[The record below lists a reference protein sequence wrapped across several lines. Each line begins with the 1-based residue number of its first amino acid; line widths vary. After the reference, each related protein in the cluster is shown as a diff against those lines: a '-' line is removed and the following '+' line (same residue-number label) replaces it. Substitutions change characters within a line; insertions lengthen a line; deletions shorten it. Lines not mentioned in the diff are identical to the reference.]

1 MFQKKLIALL
11 LALSFVVSTT
21 VFNIPKSQ
29 AIASDSPVTYGNLI
43 YHDFESGLSGWVPRG
58 IDAEI
63 VALSTEEA
71 YSGLSSV
78 KISNRSKTWHGATC
92 DMTDELTL
100 GETYVFGMMFKFTGS
115 SYSSTQKFSLQL
127 QYNDGVNDQY
137 KTIKSA
143 SVTKGQWTLLQGEYT
158 IPTDATNVQIYVETE
173 WKSSPSSQ
181 DFMDFYIDDFNA
193 TPAVLPE
200 IEKNIASLQDVYRE
214 YFNIGGA
221 ATASE
226 IAPKPA
232 KELVLKHYNNLT
244 FGNELKPDAVLDHT
258 ATIAYM
264 EANGGNQVNPQVN
277 LRAAKTLLDFARDN
291 NLPVRGH
298 TLVWHSQTP
307 DWFFKENY
315 STDTNAAWVSKEIM
329 LQRLENYIKNL
340 MELIKTSYPTVEF
353 YAWDVVNEAVDPNTS
368 TGYRNPG
375 SNNITSGNSAWMQ
388 TIGAEFIEKSFE
400 YARKYAPE
408 GCKLFY
414 NDYNEYEDKKSTFI
428 YNILKNLKD
437 KGLVDGMGM
446 QSHWV
451 MEYPSISMFETSIRK
466 YNSLG
471 LEIQLTELDIKQ
483 PDNSASALQAQA
495 NRYKLLMNKV
505 LSLKKEGINIS
516 NVIFWGV
523 TDKTSW
529 LGGYP
534 LLFDGNYKAKP
545 AYYAIIEGVIPNPTL
560 TPTPIPSVTPI
571 VTPGVTPTVTPGVT
585 PIVTP
590 SITPTP
596 IPSVTPSITPTPIP
610 SVIPTVTPTPT
621 LTPTPTVTITPTPS
635 VSPSATPTPSVT
647 VIPQEGKPSVSVTT
661 KHNGNYISQQYT
673 VIAASGTIDLSKVS
687 ITYTSDGM
695 NDAVQNIWVDNAAL
709 QLNVSPWY
717 ISMSGTVSGTIH
729 DKQLIVSINQS
740 NTLTLD
746 QGKMNIELRFAKTDW
761 STYGTFTNP
770 VIKVFYD
777 GVLVQ

>member
-1 MFQKKLIALL
+1 MFQKKLIALV
-11 LALSFVVSTT
+11 LALALVVPTT
-21 VFNIPKSQ
+21 VSNIPKSK
-29 AIASDSPVTYGNLI
+29 AVAADSATTYGNLI
-43 YHDFESGLSGWVPRG
+43 YQDFESGLNGWVPRG
-58 IDAEI
+58 IDAEV
-63 VALSTEEA
+63 VAISTEEA
-71 YSGLSSV
+71 YSGLNSV

-92 DMTDELTL
+92 DMTNELTL
-100 GETYVFGMMFKFTGS
+100 GETYVFGMMFKYTGS

-143 SVTKGQWTLLQGEYT
+143 AVTKGQWTLLQGEYT
-158 IPTDATNVQIYVETE
+158 IPTDATNVYVYVETE
-173 WKSSPSSQ
+173 YKSSPSAQ
-181 DFMDFYIDDFNA
+181 DFMDFYIDDFTA

-200 IEKNIASLQDVYRE
+200 IEKNIASLQDVFAG

-226 IAPKPA
+226 IAPLPA
-232 KELVLKHYNNLT
+232 KDLVRKHYNNLT
-244 FGNELKPDAVLDHT
+244 FGNELKPDAVLDHA
-258 ATIAYM
+258 ATVAYM

-277 LRAAKTLLDFARDN
+277 LRAAKTLLEFARDN
-291 NLPVRGH
+291 NIPVRGH

-315 STDTNAAWVSKEIM
+315 STDSSAAWVSKEVM

-368 TGYRNPG
+368 TGMRNPG
-375 SNNITSGNSAWMQ
+375 SNNVTAGNSLWMQ
-388 TIGAEFIEKSFE
+388 TIGAEFIEKAFE

-428 YNILKNLKD
+428 FNILKNLKD

-451 MEYPSISMFETSIRK
+451 MEYPSISMFESSVRK

-471 LEIQLTELDIKQ
+471 IEIQLTELDIKQ
-483 PDNSASALQAQA
+483 PDNSTSALAAQA
-495 NRYKLLMNKV
+495 SRYKLLMNKV
-505 LSLKKEGINIS
+505 LSLKKEGINIT

-545 AYYAIIEGVIPNPTL
+545 AYYSIIEGVTPMPTV
-560 TPTPIPSVTPI
+560 TPTITPTVVPTIIPTITPTVVPTI
-571 VTPGVTPTVTPGVT
+571 TPTVTPTVVPT
-585 PIVTP
+585 
-590 SITPTP
+590 ITPTITP
-596 IPSVTPSITPTPIP
+596 TVIPTITPSVTPTVIPTIT
-610 SVIPTVTPTPT
+610 PTVTPS
-621 LTPTPTVTITPTPS
+621 LTPTPTTIP
-635 VSPSATPTPSVT
+635 V
-647 VIPQEGKPSVSVTT
+647 EGKPVVAVTT

-673 VIAASGTIDLSKVS
+673 VSALSGTIDLSKVT
-687 ITYTSDGM
+687 IVYTADGM
-695 NDAVQNIWVDNAAL
+695 SSVAQNLWFDNAAL
-709 QLNVSPWY
+709 QLSVSPWY
-717 ISMSGTVSGTIH
+717 VSMNGNISGIISNKELTLTIT
-729 DKQLIVSINQS
+729 KG
-740 NTLTLD
+740 NTLAKGEGKLTLD
-746 QGKMNIELRFAKTDW
+746 LRFAKPDW
-761 STYGTFTNP
+761 SVYGEFTNA
-770 VIKVFYD
+770 VVKVYYN
-777 GVLVQ
+777 GELVQ

>member
-1 MFQKKLIALL
+1 
-11 LALSFVVSTT
+11 
-21 VFNIPKSQ
+21 
-29 AIASDSPVTYGNLI
+29 
-43 YHDFESGLSGWVPRG
+43 
-58 IDAEI
+58 
-63 VALSTEEA
+63 
-71 YSGLSSV
+71 
-78 KISNRSKTWHGATC
+78 
-92 DMTDELTL
+92 
-100 GETYVFGMMFKFTGS
+100 
-115 SYSSTQKFSLQL
+115 
-127 QYNDGVNDQY
+127 
-137 KTIKSA
+137 
-143 SVTKGQWTLLQGEYT
+143 
-158 IPTDATNVQIYVETE
+158 
-173 WKSSPSSQ
+173 
-181 DFMDFYIDDFNA
+181 
-193 TPAVLPE
+193 
-200 IEKNIASLQDVYRE
+200 
-214 YFNIGGA
+214 
-221 ATASE
+221 
-226 IAPKPA
+226 
-232 KELVLKHYNNLT
+232 
-244 FGNELKPDAVLDHT
+244 
-258 ATIAYM
+258 
-264 EANGGNQVNPQVN
+264 
-277 LRAAKTLLDFARDN
+277 
-291 NLPVRGH
+291 
-298 TLVWHSQTP
+298 
-307 DWFFKENY
+307 
-315 STDTNAAWVSKEIM
+315 
-329 LQRLENYIKNL
+329 
-340 MELIKTSYPTVEF
+340 
-353 YAWDVVNEAVDPNTS
+353 
-368 TGYRNPG
+368 
-375 SNNITSGNSAWMQ
+375 
-388 TIGAEFIEKSFE
+388 
-400 YARKYAPE
+400 
-408 GCKLFY
+408 
-414 NDYNEYEDKKSTFI
+414 
-428 YNILKNLKD
+428 
-437 KGLVDGMGM
+437 M

-505 LSLKKEGINIS
+505 LSLRKEGINIS

-545 AYYAIIEGVIPNPTL
+545 AYYAIIEGVTPNPTL

-571 VTPGVTPTVTPGVT
+571 VTPGVTP
-585 PIVTP
+585 IVTP
-590 SITPTP
+590 SITPTQ

-695 NDAVQNIWVDNAAL
+695 SDAVQNIWVDNAAL

>member
-1 MFQKKLIALL
+1 MFQKKLIALV
-11 LALSFVVSTT
+11 LALALVVPTT
-21 VFNIPKSQ
+21 VSNIPKSK
-29 AIASDSPVTYGNLI
+29 AVAADSATTYGNLI
-43 YHDFESGLSGWVPRG
+43 YQDFESGLNGWVPRG
-58 IDAEI
+58 IDAEV
-63 VALSTEEA
+63 VAISTEEA
-71 YSGLSSV
+71 YSGLNSV

-92 DMTDELTL
+92 DMTNELTL
-100 GETYVFGMMFKFTGS
+100 GETYVFGMMFKYTGS

-143 SVTKGQWTLLQGEYT
+143 AVTKGQWTLLQGEYT
-158 IPTDATNVQIYVETE
+158 IPTDATNVYVYVETE
-173 WKSSPSSQ
+173 YKSSPSAQ
-181 DFMDFYIDDFNA
+181 DFMDFYIDDFTA

-200 IEKNIASLQDVYRE
+200 IEKNIASLQDVFAG

-226 IAPKPA
+226 IAPLPA
-232 KELVLKHYNNLT
+232 KDLVRKHYNNLT
-244 FGNELKPDAVLDHT
+244 FGNELKPDAVLDHA

-277 LRAAKTLLDFARDN
+277 LRAAKTLLEFARDN
-291 NLPVRGH
+291 NIPVRGH

-315 STDTNAAWVSKEIM
+315 SMDSSAAWVSKEVM

-368 TGYRNPG
+368 TGMRNPG
-375 SNNITSGNSAWMQ
+375 SNNVTAGNSLWMQ
-388 TIGAEFIEKSFE
+388 TIGVEFIEKAFE

-428 YNILKNLKD
+428 FNILKNLKD

-451 MEYPSISMFETSIRK
+451 MEYPSISMFESSVRK

-471 LEIQLTELDIKQ
+471 IEIQLTELDIKQ
-483 PDNSASALQAQA
+483 PDNSTSALAAQA
-495 NRYKLLMNKV
+495 SRYKLLMNKV
-505 LSLKKEGINIS
+505 LSLKKEGINIT

-545 AYYAIIEGVIPNPTL
+545 AYYSIIEGVTPMPT
-560 TPTPIPSVTPI
+560 
-571 VTPGVTPTVTPGVT
+571 VTPTVTPTVVPT
-585 PIVTP
+585 IIPT
-590 SITPTP
+590 ITPTVVP
-596 IPSVTPSITPTPIP
+596 TIT
-610 SVIPTVTPTPT
+610 PTVTPTVVPT
-621 LTPTPTVTITPTPS
+621 ITPTITPTVIPTITPSVTPTVIPTITPTVTPSLTPTPTTIP
-635 VSPSATPTPSVT
+635 V
-647 VIPQEGKPSVSVTT
+647 EGKPVVAVTT

-673 VIAASGTIDLSKVS
+673 VSALSGTIDLSKVT
-687 ITYTSDGM
+687 IVYTADGM
-695 NDAVQNIWVDNAAL
+695 SSVAQNLWFDNAAL
-709 QLNVSPWY
+709 QLSVSPWY
-717 ISMSGTVSGTIH
+717 VSMNGNISGIISNKELTLTIT
-729 DKQLIVSINQS
+729 KG
-740 NTLTLD
+740 NTLAQGEGKLTLD
-746 QGKMNIELRFAKTDW
+746 LRFAKPDW
-761 STYGTFTNP
+761 SVYGEFTNA
-770 VIKVFYD
+770 VVKVYYN
-777 GVLVQ
+777 GELVQ

>member
-1 MFQKKLIALL
+1 MFQKKLIALV
-11 LALSFVVSTT
+11 LALALVVPTT
-21 VFNIPKSQ
+21 VSNIPKSK
-29 AIASDSPVTYGNLI
+29 AVAADSATTYGNLI
-43 YHDFESGLSGWVPRG
+43 YQDFESGLNGWVPRG
-58 IDAEI
+58 IDAEV
-63 VALSTEEA
+63 VAISTEEA
-71 YSGLSSV
+71 YSGLNSV

-92 DMTDELTL
+92 DMTNELTL
-100 GETYVFGMMFKFTGS
+100 GETYVFGMMFKYTGS

-143 SVTKGQWTLLQGEYT
+143 AVTKGQWTLLQGEYT
-158 IPTDATNVQIYVETE
+158 IPTDATNVYVYVETE
-173 WKSSPSSQ
+173 YKSSPSAQ
-181 DFMDFYIDDFNA
+181 DFMDFYIDDFTA

-200 IEKNIASLQDVYRE
+200 IEKNIASLQDVFAG

-226 IAPKPA
+226 IAPLPA
-232 KELVLKHYNNLT
+232 KDLVRKHYNNLT
-244 FGNELKPDAVLDHT
+244 FGNELKPDAVLDHA
-258 ATIAYM
+258 ATVAYM

-277 LRAAKTLLDFARDN
+277 LRAAKTLLEFARDN
-291 NLPVRGH
+291 NIPVRGH

-315 STDTNAAWVSKEIM
+315 STDSSAAWVSKEVM

-368 TGYRNPG
+368 TGMRNPG
-375 SNNITSGNSAWMQ
+375 SNNVTAGNSLWMQ
-388 TIGAEFIEKSFE
+388 TIGAEFIEKAFE

-428 YNILKNLKD
+428 FNILKNLKD

-451 MEYPSISMFETSIRK
+451 MEYPSISMFESSVRK

-471 LEIQLTELDIKQ
+471 IEIQLTELDIKQ
-483 PDNSASALQAQA
+483 PDNSTSALAAQA
-495 NRYKLLMNKV
+495 SRYKLLMNKV
-505 LSLKKEGINIS
+505 LSLKKEGINIT

-545 AYYAIIEGVIPNPTL
+545 AYYSIIEGVTPMPTV
-560 TPTPIPSVTPI
+560 TPTVVPMI
-571 VTPGVTPTVTPGVT
+571 TPTVTPTVVPT
-585 PIVTP
+585 
-590 SITPTP
+590 IT
-596 IPSVTPSITPTPIP
+596 
-610 SVIPTVTPTPT
+610 PTVTPTVIPT
-621 LTPTPTVTITPTPS
+621 ITPTITPTVVPTITPTITPTVIPTISPSVTPTVIPTITPTVTPSLTPTPTTIP
-635 VSPSATPTPSVT
+635 V
-647 VIPQEGKPSVSVTT
+647 EGKPVVAVTT

-673 VIAASGTIDLSKVS
+673 VSALSGIIDLSKVT
-687 ITYTSDGM
+687 IVYTADGM
-695 NDAVQNIWVDNAAL
+695 STVAQNLWFDNAAL
-709 QLNVSPWY
+709 QLSVSPWY
-717 ISMSGTVSGTIH
+717 VSMNGNISGIISNKELTLTIT
-729 DKQLIVSINQS
+729 KG
-740 NTLTLD
+740 NTLAQGEGKLTLD
-746 QGKMNIELRFAKTDW
+746 LRFAKPDW
-761 STYGTFTNP
+761 SVYGEFTNA
-770 VIKVFYD
+770 VVKVYYN
-777 GVLVQ
+777 GELVQ

>member
-1 MFQKKLIALL
+1 MFQKKLITLL
-11 LALSFVVSTT
+11 LALTLVVPTT
-21 VFNIPKSQ
+21 VSNIPKSK
-29 AIASDSPVTYGNLI
+29 ALESDSAVTFGNLI
-43 YHDFESGLSGWVPRG
+43 YHDFESSLSGWVPRG

-71 YSGLSSV
+71 YSGLNSV

-100 GETYVFGMMFKFTGS
+100 GETYVFGMMFKYTGN

-143 SVTKGQWTLLQGEYT
+143 AVTKGQWTLLQGEYT
-158 IPTDATNVQIYVETE
+158 IPTDATNVQVYVETE
-173 WKSSPSSQ
+173 YKSSPSAQ
-181 DFMDFYIDDFNA
+181 DFMDFYIDDFTA

-200 IEKNIASLQDVYRE
+200 IETNIASLKDVFSS
-214 YFNIGGA
+214 YFKVGGA

-232 KELVLKHYNNLT
+232 KDLVLKHYNNIT
-244 FGNELKPDAVLDHT
+244 FGNELKPDAVLDYD

-264 EANGGNQVNPQVN
+264 EANGGDQVNPQVN
-277 LRAAKTLLDFARDN
+277 LRAARTLLEFARTN
-291 NLPVRGH
+291 NIPVRGH

-307 DWFFKENY
+307 DWFFRENY
-315 STDTNAAWVSKEIM
+315 SMDSSAAWVSKEVM

-340 MELIKTSYPTVEF
+340 MELIEVTYPTVEF

-368 TGYRNPG
+368 TGMRNPG
-375 SNNITSGNSAWMQ
+375 SNNVTSGNSLWMQ
-388 TIGAEFIEKSFE
+388 TIGEEFIEKAFE

-428 YNILKNLKD
+428 YNILKNLKA

-471 LEIQLTELDIKQ
+471 IEVQLTELDIKQ
-483 PDNSASALQAQA
+483 PDNSTSALAAQA
-495 NRYKLLMNKV
+495 SRYKLLMNKV
-505 LSLKKEGINIS
+505 VALKKEGINIT
-516 NVIFWGV
+516 NVVFWGV

-545 AYYAIIEGVIPNPTL
+545 AYYSIIEGV
-560 TPTPIPSVTPI
+560 TPIPTVTPTI
-571 VTPGVTPTVTPGVT
+571 TPPITPTVTPSIT
-585 PIVTP
+585 PSITPTVTP
-590 SITPTP
+590 SITPTVTP
-596 IPSVTPSITPTPIP
+596 TITPSVTPTVTPSITPT
-610 SVIPTVTPTPT
+610 VTPT
-621 LTPTPTVTITPTPS
+621 LTPTPTTIP
-635 VSPSATPTPSVT
+635 V
-647 VIPQEGKPSVSVTT
+647 EGKPVVSVST
-661 KHNGNYISQQYT
+661 KHNGNYISQQYNLT
-673 VIAASGTIDLSKVS
+673 ASGGTIDLTKVS
-687 ITYTSDGM
+687 IVFTADGM
-695 NDAVQNIWVDNAAL
+695 SSAAQNLWFDTAAL

-717 ISMSGTVSGTIH
+717 VSLSGNVTGSISNKELTIA
-729 DKQLIVSINQS
+729 INKS
-740 NTLTLD
+740 STLTVGE
-746 QGKMNIELRFAKTDW
+746 GKLQVDIRFAKADW
-761 STYGTFTNP
+761 STFETFSNP
-770 VIKVFYD
+770 IVKVYYN
-777 GVLVQ
+777 GQLVQ

>member
-1 MFQKKLIALL
+1 MFQKKLIALV
-11 LALSFVVSTT
+11 LALALVVPTT
-21 VFNIPKSQ
+21 VSNIPKSK
-29 AIASDSPVTYGNLI
+29 AVAADSATTYGNLI
-43 YHDFESGLSGWVPRG
+43 YQDFESGLNGWVPRG
-58 IDAEI
+58 IDAEV
-63 VALSTEEA
+63 VAISTEEA
-71 YSGLSSV
+71 YSGLNSV

-92 DMTDELTL
+92 DMTNELTL
-100 GETYVFGMMFKFTGS
+100 GETYVFGMMFKYTGS

-143 SVTKGQWTLLQGEYT
+143 AVTKGQWTLLQGEYT
-158 IPTDATNVQIYVETE
+158 IPTDATNVYVYVETE
-173 WKSSPSSQ
+173 YKSSPSAQ
-181 DFMDFYIDDFNA
+181 DFMDFYIDDFTA

-200 IEKNIASLQDVYRE
+200 IEKNIASLQDVFAD

-226 IAPKPA
+226 IAPLPA
-232 KELVLKHYNNLT
+232 KDLVRKHYNNLT
-244 FGNELKPDAVLDHT
+244 FGNELKPDAVLDHA
-258 ATIAYM
+258 ATVAYM

-277 LRAAKTLLDFARDN
+277 LRAAKTLLEFARDN
-291 NLPVRGH
+291 NIPVRGH

-315 STDTNAAWVSKEIM
+315 STDSSAAWVSKEVM

-368 TGYRNPG
+368 TGMRNPG
-375 SNNITSGNSAWMQ
+375 SNNVTAGNSLWMQ
-388 TIGAEFIEKSFE
+388 TIGAEFIEKAFE

-428 YNILKNLKD
+428 FNILKNLKD

-451 MEYPSISMFETSIRK
+451 MEYPSISMFESSVRK

-471 LEIQLTELDIKQ
+471 IEIQLTELDIKQ
-483 PDNSASALQAQA
+483 PDNSTSALAAQA
-495 NRYKLLMNKV
+495 SRYKLLMNKV
-505 LSLKKEGINIS
+505 LSLKKEGINIT

-545 AYYAIIEGVIPNPTL
+545 AYYSIIEGVTPMPT
-560 TPTPIPSVTPI
+560 
-571 VTPGVTPTVTPGVT
+571 VTPTVTPTVVPT
-585 PIVTP
+585 IIPT
-590 SITPTP
+590 ITPTVVP
-596 IPSVTPSITPTPIP
+596 TIT
-610 SVIPTVTPTPT
+610 PTVTPTVVPT
-621 LTPTPTVTITPTPS
+621 ITPTITPTVIPTITPSVTPTVIPTITPTVTPSLTPTPTTIP
-635 VSPSATPTPSVT
+635 V
-647 VIPQEGKPSVSVTT
+647 EGKPVVAVTT

-673 VIAASGTIDLSKVS
+673 VSALSGTIDLSKVT
-687 ITYTSDGM
+687 IVYTADGM
-695 NDAVQNIWVDNAAL
+695 STVAQNLWFDNAAL
-709 QLNVSPWY
+709 QLSVSPWY
-717 ISMSGTVSGTIH
+717 VSMNGNISGIISNKELTLTIT
-729 DKQLIVSINQS
+729 KG
-740 NTLTLD
+740 NTLAQGEGKLTLD
-746 QGKMNIELRFAKTDW
+746 LRFAKPDW
-761 STYGTFTNP
+761 SVYGEFTNA
-770 VIKVFYD
+770 VVKVYYN
-777 GVLVQ
+777 GELVQ